1 MANFVLNLSVASGS
15 RQLRTQARRGN
26 LKKKDV
32 KKIQEVLEEQ
42 RSELVAKARK
52 TLMEDMAMDVN
63 ELPDDMDFATSQ
75 ADQGIMLRLR
85 GREKTLLKKIDDALA
100 RISEGDF
107 GVCDDCGEDINIKR
121 LVARPVTTLCIR
133 CKEEQERQEKHYV

>member
-1 MANFVLNLSVASGS
+1 M
-15 RQLRTQARRGN
+15 
-26 LKKKDV
+26 KKTDV
-32 KKIQEVLEEQ
+32 KKIQVVLEEQ

-52 TLMEDMAMDVN
+52 TLLEDMAMDVN

-85 GREKTLLKKIDDALA
+85 GREKTLLKKIDDALG
-100 RISEGDF
+100 RIKEGEF
-107 GVCDDCGEDINIKR
+107 GVCDDCGEDINMKR
-121 LVARPVTTLCIR
+121 LIARPVTTLCIR

>member
-1 MANFVLNLSVASGS
+1 M
-15 RQLRTQARRGN
+15 
-26 LKKKDV
+26 KKTDV
-32 KKIQEVLEEQ
+32 KKIQNVLEDK

-52 TLMEDMAMDVN
+52 TLLEDMAMDVN

-85 GREKTLLKKIDDALA
+85 GREKTLLKKIDDALK
-100 RISEGDF
+100 RIKDGEF
-107 GVCDDCGEDINIKR
+107 GVCDDCGEDINVKR